1 MIGTVVRGR
10 GQKDLSDDGKRDWD
24 KEIENC
30 LDYEYEDWKN
40 PQTTYMIPEN
50 LQKAGSKGE
59 IAETQVFNLLKAFGE
74 KRNEPMFTVHSYN
87 FKERIS
93 QLNENFKLS
102 NTSKKWKLGEH
113 DFVIIHRHHGFVFI
127 QVKAAVKTAK
137 TFREA
142 QRQIEKDK
150 DAMKHFLT
158 KAKFPKKDGHKIF
171 SSYPGFI
178 AMPNCP
184 RPSSEASSY
193 DDGIFK
199 EELSDH
205 EAFAQW
211 WDNHIPSGQQLGQD
225 LFNLLMKQ

>member
-1 MIGTVVRGR
+1 MIGAVVRSR
-10 GQKDLSDDGKRDWD
+10 GQRNLRDDGKRDWD
-24 KEIENC
+24 KEIKSC
-30 LDYEYEDWKN
+30 LDHEYQDWEN
-40 PQTTYMIPEN
+40 PQTTYMIPET

-74 KRNEPMFTVHSYN
+74 ERNEPMFVVHSYK

-93 QLNENFKLS
+93 QQNDKFKLS
-102 NTSKKWKLGEH
+102 NTSKQWKLGEH
-113 DFVIIHRHHGFVFI
+113 DFVIIHRHHGFIFI

-142 QRQIEKDK
+142 QLQIDKDK
-150 DAMKHFLT
+150 DSLKLYLVS
-158 KAKFPKKDGHKIF
+158 AKFPKKDGNRVF
-171 SSYPGFI
+171 SRYPGFI

-193 DDGIFK
+193 VDSIFK
-199 EELSDH
+199 EDLSSV

-211 WDNHIPSGQQLGQD
+211 WDNKIPSGEQLDQD
-225 LFNLLMKQ
+225 LFNLLVKQ